1 MKPKIDLI
9 GKRFGRLT
17 VISITDIKTTK
28 KDIRSW
34 LCLCDCGTYKA
45 VPGNCLRRGNSKS
58 CGCIRREG
66 VSKMAK
72 ANVIHGKAYG
82 REYKSWQMMK
92 NRCLNPNN
100 IGYERYSKLGVYKG
114 WINNFKAFY
123 EHVGDRPHKT
133 SLDRIDNNKGYN
145 KANCRWATK
154 KEQSFNRAVTL
165 PTYTYKVIE
174 DIQKQNNI
182 SFRTAY
188 LRFYRSANYILK
200 RDQRKKKENERSK
213 RKTN

>member
-1 MKPKIDLI
+1 MPTQIKDLT

-133 SLDRIDNNKGYN
+133 SLDRIDNNKGYYPFN
-145 KANCRWATK
+145 VRWATQSEQNSNRIDSLP
-154 KEQSFNRAVTL
+154 KEAQDFIDKQMDLYKITYQSAKERW
-165 PTYTYKVIE
+165 
-174 DIQKQNNI
+174 
-182 SFRTAY
+182 
-188 LRFYRSANYILK
+188 
-200 RDQRKKKENERSK
+200 KKKVNYDSRSK
-213 RKTN
+213 TKRS